1 MSTARHDDRHDRS
14 RSPRPGARA
23 LVVAP
28 DPARAHAL
36 ALRMRYQGYR
46 PSVVRD
52 ASGAVAEAR
61 LGVPE
66 LVVIDPPSTEPSG
79 HDTAVAV
86 SAVAPGA
93 AMFVLAGDPRD
104 PGRLRAVR
112 VTPAPPP
119 TRIAPARPI
128 PAVGEHQVRVGDL
141 AIDRRADDAELCG
154 VPARLTGLEFR
165 LLWTLASV
173 AGTTLDR
180 DAIHDAVWG
189 GPLPAGSRVVDVLVR
204 RLRRKV
210 DECGGAFT
218 YIQTVP
224 GKGYLL
230 EATPRAITA

>member
-1 MSTARHDDRHDRS
+1 MSTARHDDHPARS
-14 RSPRPGARA
+14 RRPQPGARA

-61 LGVPE
+61 LGAPD
-66 LVVIDPPSTEPSG
+66 LVVIDPPADEPSG
-79 HDTAVAV
+79 HATATAV
-86 SAVAPGA
+86 SAVAPTA
-93 AMFVLAGDPRD
+93 ALFVLAADPRD

-112 VTPAPPP
+112 VNPVPAP

-128 PAVGEHQVRVGDL
+128 PAVGEHRVDVGEL
-141 AIDRRADDAELCG
+141 AIDRRDDDATLRG
-154 VPARLTGLEFR
+154 GPARLTGLEFR
-165 LLWTLASV
+165 LLWTLASN
-173 AGTTLDR
+173 AGSTLDR

-204 RLRRKV
+204 RLRRKI
-210 DECGGAFT
+210 DECGGAYT

-224 GKGYLL
+224 GEGYRLD
-230 EATPRAITA
+230 ATPRAITA